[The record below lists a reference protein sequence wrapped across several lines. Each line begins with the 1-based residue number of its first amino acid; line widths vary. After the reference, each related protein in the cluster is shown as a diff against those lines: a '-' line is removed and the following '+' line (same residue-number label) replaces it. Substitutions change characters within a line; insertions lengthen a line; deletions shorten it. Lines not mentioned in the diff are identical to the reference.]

1 MREHESSYIVLDHV
15 LNSVAQRT
23 GKPKFPTGITELD
36 DLIWGIHK
44 QELLIIGARPSHGK
58 TSLALQIA
66 WNISNIGATTIFNS
80 LEMSRE
86 NIIERLTCSEF
97 GINGWK
103 LRKGFKAEMDL
114 FAGVADKM
122 RSRLLKNSFEIV
134 DYKGWTIGQAK
145 EILEKFKPDALFID
159 HVQKI
164 SSKGFGNKYEALAD
178 YSHRL
183 QDLAIEYNCAIVLNS
198 QIQRSGEFLKG
209 AGELEECADTLIFCK
224 WLFRESNTADPTD
237 YEISVEKQ
245 RHGPCDIATINFD
258 GGCYKFS
265 SKFAKEI
272 KPYKDYT
279 DVDR

>member
-1 MREHESSYIVLDHV
+1 MRDYEPSVSVLDKV
-15 LNSVAQRT
+15 LKSISERT
-23 GKPKFPTGITELD
+23 GKPKMPCGIPELD

-66 WNISNIGATTIFNS
+66 WNVADSGHRVIFNS

-103 LRKGFKAEMDL
+103 LRKGFAEEMAL
-114 FAGVADKM
+114 FKGVGDRM
-122 RSRLLKNSFEIV
+122 RARLLKNAFEIV
-134 DYKGWTIGQAK
+134 DYKGWSIGQTR
-145 EILEKFKPDALFID
+145 EILEQFKPDCIFID

-164 SSKGFGNKYEALAD
+164 SAKGYGSKYEALAD
-178 YSHRL
+178 YAHRL
-183 QDLAIEYNCAIVLNS
+183 QDLAIEFNCAIVLNS

-209 AGELEECADTLIFCK
+209 AGELEECADTLLFCK
-224 WLFRESNTADPTD
+224 WLFRESDTADPKE
-237 YEISVEKQ
+237 YEIAVEKQ
-245 RHGPCDIATINFD
+245 RHGPCDLATIDFD

-265 SKFAKEI
+265 SRKFKTEQEI
-272 KPYKDYT
+272 SRKDWA
-279 DVDR
+279 